1 MIFHRF
7 FLTFHDFLIED
18 ISLFPTLH
26 RNDYI
31 LQKRTCVIQIDDDK
45 LSDIN
50 SDSVPTVARITYC
63 QDVTDSF
70 YYYY

>member
-31 LQKRTCVIQIDDDK
+31 LQKRTCVIQIDDNK

-50 SDSVPTVARITYC
+50 SELGAHCRTYYVLSRR
-63 QDVTDSF
+63 D
-70 YYYY
+70 